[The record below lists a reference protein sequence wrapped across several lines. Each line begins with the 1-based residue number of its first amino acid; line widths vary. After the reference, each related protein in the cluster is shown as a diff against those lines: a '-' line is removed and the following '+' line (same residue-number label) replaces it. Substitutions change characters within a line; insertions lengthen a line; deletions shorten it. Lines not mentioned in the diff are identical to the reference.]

1 MKRNHK
7 RPPFKTLSDSKELIV
22 ESLRLPKDTMLG
34 AAIVTITGNREAFI
48 ENYKGILEYTTQ
60 TIVLQGKNCKIC
72 FEGKQ
77 LSIEY
82 YTNEDMK
89 ISGMIDTV
97 RYFFFCW
104 YHASLDTVF
113 QRLCD
118 HKGMGIFCRA
128 AFESMRKPRY
138 FSMEH

>member
-48 ENYKGILEYTTQ
+48 ENYIGILEYTTES
-60 TIVLQGKNCKIC
+60 IVLQGKNCKIS
-72 FEGKQ
+72 FEGRQ
-77 LSIEY
+77 MSIDY

-89 ISGMIDTV
+89 ISGTIDTV
-97 RYFFFCW
+97 RYF
-104 YHASLDTVF
+104 
-113 QRLCD
+113 
-118 HKGMGIFCRA
+118 
-128 AFESMRKPRY
+128 
-138 FSMEH
+138 